1 MKPTVKLAV
10 VLVSIYAAFWHFAP
24 LSIRAKT
31 FSLLPAWSFG
41 PLIQQQKLTATD
53 AATSNQFGR
62 VVAVS
67 GDTAIVATFGEDNSN
82 GNDAGAA
89 YVFVRSGG
97 VWSQQQKLVASDGAA
112 GDLFGFSVAID
123 GDTALIGAVSDDN
136 NHGQGA
142 GSAYIFTRSAGL
154 WTEQQRIQASDGA
167 LNDGFGY
174 SVSLIGDTAVIS
186 SVGDDNGGAQAGSV
200 YVFIRN
206 AGGWIQQQR
215 IQATDAKAGA
225 NFGHSTSLSGDTILI
240 GAWQDNAGPSVA
252 GAAYVFIKS
261 NGVWIQQ
268 QKLTA
273 PTAASHDFF
282 GTAVSVNGDTA
293 IVGAPSRDE
302 GGTDTGAAY
311 VFTRNNG
318 VWTHQHILHP
328 LDPAAGDHFGSA
340 VVLSND
346 AAIVGAYLKDGNG
359 EIDVGAAYVFLKNDV
374 LWTQQQKLI
383 ASDAA
388 ASDAFGLSLASNGNT
403 VIVGAPD
410 DDHSGGTN
418 AGSVYVFVPEIPN
431 NPPVVNA
438 APNQSA
444 TEDVPFNLVVS
455 FSDADVNDTHIS
467 TINWG
472 DGSPAQ
478 AATVTEPSGS
488 NPGVLNASH
497 TYLAAGSYQVTV
509 TVTDAADATASDT
522 LQVVVVEPVSDTYIH
537 NTTTPQANA
546 NFNISGSGVI
556 GGNLLVNGML
566 HANGSAL
573 TDLNGANITAGT
585 IDNARLGLIPSTNI
599 ADGVVVRSLNGL
611 TDHVNLAAGSN
622 VTITPAGNTLTISA
636 AGNFIVNSTTQQ
648 PASNFNISGDGVAA
662 NLTAGG
668 TVTGNVVNA
677 TTQFNLA
684 GNRVLSI
691 AGADN
696 TFAGRSAG
704 IANSSGFQN
713 SFFGSSSG
721 TQNTNGYYN
730 AFFGSFAG
738 HNNTTGYG
746 NSFFGDRAGM
756 SNTSAY
762 GNSFFGVLAGA
773 DNTALANSF
782 FGFQAGLSNTIGD
795 SNVFLGYNSG
805 YSNTTGRANL
815 FFGYMAGFGT
825 TSGSNNILI
834 GTNTTIAENLHFATA
849 IGAGAT
855 VSTSNTIV
863 LGRNG
868 GDETVLIPGRLRL
881 NILGTAG
888 GTILCRNTAN
898 QIATCSSSLRY
909 KTNIMPFSFGLN
921 LVRHLHPITFTWK
934 ADGTKDMGFGAEDV
948 ALVDPLLVTYNAKG
962 EVEGVKYDRIS
973 VVLVNAIKEQQ
984 AQIEAQQLQLKQ
996 QQNLIN
1002 ELRNL
1007 LCQKF
1012 DASVCR

>member
-1 MKPTVKLAV
+1 
-10 VLVSIYAAFWHFAP
+10 
-24 LSIRAKT
+24 
-31 FSLLPAWSFG
+31 
-41 PLIQQQKLTATD
+41 
-53 AATSNQFGR
+53 
-62 VVAVS
+62 
-67 GDTAIVATFGEDNSN
+67 
-82 GNDAGAA
+82 
-89 YVFVRSGG
+89 
-97 VWSQQQKLVASDGAA
+97 
-112 GDLFGFSVAID
+112 
-123 GDTALIGAVSDDN
+123 
-136 NHGQGA
+136 
-142 GSAYIFTRSAGL
+142 
-154 WTEQQRIQASDGA
+154 
-167 LNDGFGY
+167 
-174 SVSLIGDTAVIS
+174 
-186 SVGDDNGGAQAGSV
+186 
-200 YVFIRN
+200 
-206 AGGWIQQQR
+206 
-215 IQATDAKAGA
+215 
-225 NFGHSTSLSGDTILI
+225 
-240 GAWQDNAGPSVA
+240 
-252 GAAYVFIKS
+252 
-261 NGVWIQQ
+261 
-268 QKLTA
+268 
-273 PTAASHDFF
+273 
-282 GTAVSVNGDTA
+282 
-293 IVGAPSRDE
+293 
-302 GGTDTGAAY
+302 
-311 VFTRNNG
+311 
-318 VWTHQHILHP
+318 
-328 LDPAAGDHFGSA
+328 
-340 VVLSND
+340 
-346 AAIVGAYLKDGNG
+346 
-359 EIDVGAAYVFLKNDV
+359 
-374 LWTQQQKLI
+374 
-383 ASDAA
+383 
-388 ASDAFGLSLASNGNT
+388 
-403 VIVGAPD
+403 
-410 DDHSGGTN
+410 
-418 AGSVYVFVPEIPN
+418 
-431 NPPVVNA
+431 
-438 APNQSA
+438 
-444 TEDVPFNLVVS
+444 
-455 FSDADVNDTHIS
+455 
-467 TINWG
+467 
-472 DGSPAQ
+472 
-478 AATVTEPSGS
+478 
-488 NPGVLNASH
+488 
-497 TYLAAGSYQVTV
+497 
-509 TVTDAADATASDT
+509 
-522 LQVVVVEPVSDTYIH
+522 
-537 NTTTPQANA
+537 
-546 NFNISGSGVI
+546 
-556 GGNLLVNGML
+556 
-566 HANGSAL
+566 
-573 TDLNGANITAGT
+573 
-585 IDNARLGLIPSTNI
+585 
-599 ADGVVVRSLNGL
+599 
-611 TDHVNLAAGSN
+611 
-622 VTITPAGNTLTISA
+622 VTITPSGNTLTISA
-636 AGNFIVNSTTQQ
+636 AGGNFIVNSTTQQ

-662 NLTAGG
+662 NLTAGS
-668 TVTGNVVNA
+668 TVTGNIVNS

-704 IANSSGFQN
+704 TANNSGFQN

-721 TQNTNGYYN
+721 TQNTDGYYN

-746 NSFFGDRAGM
+746 NSFFGDRAGL

-773 DNTALANSF
+773 NNTALANSF

-855 VSTSNTIV
+855 VTTSNTIV

-1007 LCQKF
+1007 LCQKL